1 MAAGRMGFFFHARAL
16 KCVWIVVHLVAAT
29 GKITV
34 NLYFYYLYIKADT
47 NLGTLSWRNEVF

>member
-1 MAAGRMGFFFHARAL
+1 MGFFFHARAL